1 MATDFCLGQVFNP
14 SSGPF
19 PHCHLPFLKLTP
31 LAPGT
36 LVETGHPSQALHHP
50 APKCWFA
57 SSLSYWLFLSYPSP
71 ACGFR
76 CYLPASYLCKCHP
89 LLSPLILSTPFQLHE
104 AAWMSYTSH
113 SEPQLPIQVCSSS
126 SSITEL
132 HQWHY
137 QSFSPQKQSPTIPT
151 PLCPNQY
158 IIPDQSRGNV
168 HSPSSCPSPGLLHWS
183 CLFCLENHNN
193 SQATWS
199 PCFQSWSLL

>member
-1 MATDFCLGQVFNP
+1 M
-14 SSGPF
+14 
-19 PHCHLPFLKLTP
+19 
-31 LAPGT
+31 
-36 LVETGHPSQALHHP
+36 
-50 APKCWFA
+50 
-57 SSLSYWLFLSYPSP
+57 SYPSP

-113 SEPQLPIQVCSSS
+113 SAPQLPIQVCSSS

-151 PLCPNQY
+151 PLCLNQY
-158 IIPDQSRGNV
+158 IIPDQSRGMSTALPPV
-168 HSPSSCPSPGLLHWS
+168 HPQGCSTGLVYFAWKITTIARLPGLHASKAGPCCRRNDHLS
-183 CLFCLENHNN
+183 DKINC
-193 SQATWS
+193 SRSS
-199 PCFQSWSLL
+199 PDQTLALLSHHLQEKN